1 MIVEM
6 IQKKR
11 SNRWHVLISELE
23 ERFFQ
28 NVQFDMEDMSFV
40 YFLAKEENEV
50 IEIEVCFEN
59 CNIYKRKLGFE
70 DWWYVGYSETFL
82 S

>member
-1 MIVEM
+1 MEM
-6 IQKKR
+6 THKKR
-11 SNRWHVLISELE
+11 SNRWHMLISELE
-23 ERFFQ
+23 ERSFQ

-40 YFLAKEENEV
+40 YFLAKEKNDV

-59 CNIYKRKLGFE
+59 CNIYKRKRGFE
-70 DWWYVGYSETFL
+70 DWWYVGYSEKPL